1 MDRYVWS
8 LIATVFQKWKTIQ
21 GYALPPHKGSHL
33 HPKCGSR
40 PIKEMVQDRHVTN
53 LLRTSNRKYGLSTCA
68 ISSDLGWRW
77 RSFASCTTYQ
87 MQFNEHLCDISRGFN
102 WHGASRGLSAIAELL
117 VICGR
122 NSVQNRAPSTMA
134 LSFSFFGSLCCVGKG
149 MPSPKVQN
157 VREYMH
163 RS

>member
-8 LIATVFQKWKTIQ
+8 LFATVFQKWKTIQ
-21 GYALPPHKGSHL
+21 GYALPP
-33 HPKCGSR
+33 
-40 PIKEMVQDRHVTN
+40 PIKAVTYTLN
-53 LLRTSNRKYGLSTCA
+53 VGVGLSKQWCRIDTLLHTANRNYGLSTCA

-134 LSFSFFGSLCCVGKG
+134 LSFGFFGSLCCVGKG